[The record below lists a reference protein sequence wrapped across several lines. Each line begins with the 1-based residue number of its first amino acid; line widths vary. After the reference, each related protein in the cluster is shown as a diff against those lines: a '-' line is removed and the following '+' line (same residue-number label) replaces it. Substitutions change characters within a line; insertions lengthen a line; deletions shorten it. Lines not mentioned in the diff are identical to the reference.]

1 MDKLPVGKIHMNI
14 LEKLLS
20 KYTYSD
26 DRVVVG
32 SGIGEDAAVIDMG
45 DHYLVAKTDPIT
57 CATDEIGFYAVNI
70 NANDIASMGGIP
82 RWFLATILI
91 PEGSSKGDLENIFSQ
106 ISKSCHDL
114 GITYCGGHTEVTS
127 GVSNPIVIGQMLGE
141 AGKNE
146 LKPTSAAREGD
157 ELIMTKTAA
166 IEATSIISRE
176 KEVEL
181 SAHFSEAFI
190 SRVQNYLYNPGI
202 GVVKDATALAGCE
215 GIHAFHD
222 PTEGGIATGIYEMAR
237 ASGLGVEVFGDDIP
251 ISEETQVLCDFY
263 KVDPMGTFASG
274 SLLIAAL
281 PSASEEIISRLNDA
295 GIAGTRIG
303 VMVSQGRG
311 MKLIQDGVE
320 KPLPVYHQDELS
332 RIFG

>member
-1 MDKLPVGKIHMNI
+1 MDKLPVGKVHMNI
-14 LEKLLS
+14 LEKLLA
-20 KYTYSD
+20 KYTYSNN
-26 DRVVVG
+26 RVVVG
-32 SGIGEDAAVIDMG
+32 SGIGEDAAVIDMR
-45 DHYLVAKTDPIT
+45 DHYLIAKTDPIT

-70 NANDIASMGGIP
+70 NANDIASMGGVP
-82 RWFLATILI
+82 LWFLATILI

-106 ISKSCHDL
+106 ISQSCQAL

-127 GVSNPIVIGQMLGE
+127 GVGTPIVIGQMLGE
-141 AGKNE
+141 ARKDE
-146 LKPTSAAREGD
+146 LRPTSAARKGD

-166 IEATSIISRE
+166 IEATAIISRE

-190 SRVQNYLYNPGI
+190 SRAQNYLYDPGI
-202 GVVKDATALAGCE
+202 GVVKDVAALAGCD

-237 ASGLGVEVFGDDIP
+237 ASGLGVEVFGDNIP
-251 ISEETQVLCDFY
+251 ISEETKALCDYY
-263 KVDPMGTFASG
+263 KVNAIGTFASG

-281 PSASEEIISRLNDA
+281 PSASEEIIAKLKAA

-303 VMVSQGRG
+303 VLVSQRRG

>member
-1 MDKLPVGKIHMNI
+1 
-14 LEKLLS
+14 
-20 KYTYSD
+20 
-26 DRVVVG
+26 
-32 SGIGEDAAVIDMG
+32 
-45 DHYLVAKTDPIT
+45 
-57 CATDEIGFYAVNI
+57 
-70 NANDIASMGGIP
+70 
-82 RWFLATILI
+82 
-91 PEGSSKGDLENIFSQ
+91 
-106 ISKSCHDL
+106 
-114 GITYCGGHTEVTS
+114 
-127 GVSNPIVIGQMLGE
+127 MLGE

-181 SAHFSEAFI
+181 SAHFSEALI
-190 SRVQNYLYNPGI
+190 SRMQNYLYNPGI
-202 GVVKDATALAGCE
+202 GVVKDAAALAGCE

-237 ASGLGVEVFGDDIP
+237 AGGLGVEVFGDDIP
-251 ISEETQVLCDFY
+251 ISEETQVLCDIY
-263 KVDPMGTFASG
+263 KVDPMGAFASG

-295 GIAGTRIG
+295 GITGTRIG
-303 VMVSQGRG
+303 VMMSQGRG
-311 MKLIQDGVE
+311 MKLIQAGVE